1 MKKYY
6 YIYSLGDD
14 FISIVPSFELF
25 ASKENQNSNNLGY
38 GKTSFNN
45 KVFQFHC
52 DHCKEIVKQDF
63 LRSEKNNWKAFW
75 FDENDKSKT
84 LEIFLYFGTEEL
96 WSYKKVLKKFQKLYK
111 EFLQQEIQKIL
122 VIDETKATK
131 ISLITPYFNN
141 INNFWGSFW
150 YEYLIGFESDYYPL
164 KEYEKHYGKWNDKY
178 QYFINSFDKDY
189 YSRKTDDEYVDLLVI
204 KINEILEE

>member
-1 MKKYY
+1 MNKYY

-14 FISIVPSFELF
+14 FIAVVPSFEMF

-52 DHCKEIVKQDF
+52 ERCKEIVKQEF
-63 LRSEKNNWKAFW
+63 YKSEEMNWKAFC

-96 WSYKKVLKKFQKLYK
+96 LSYKKVLKKFRKLYK
-111 EFLQQEIQKIL
+111 EFLQQKIQNIL
-122 VIDETKATK
+122 AIDETKATK
-131 ISLITPYFNN
+131 ISLITPYFNE
-141 INNFWGSFW
+141 ISNFWGSFW
-150 YEYLIGFESDYYPL
+150 YECLIGFESDYYPL
-164 KEYEKHYGKWNDKY
+164 KEYEKHYSMWNAKY
-178 QYFINSFDKDY
+178 QYVIDSFDKDY
-189 YSRKTDDEYVDLLVI
+189 YSRKANDEYVDLLEV